1 MAALLN
7 QLEEIYAMGYM
18 PEAEYLKRKA
28 QILSSL
34 PDEEKERAK
43 KIFEIFDEDSDGK
56 LSIKE
61 LGNLVVQLGENFS
74 SEQVQSAMNEID
86 KDQDGKLSFDE
97 FYAWWKSQ
105 DEHYTEIAERLRFL
119 KMKLTSETYFKH
131 IQSLGKSVRIDKS
144 SYGTETYRLDV
155 SVNFGECNNTVAGL
169 RVHYEKNEEKANAIR
184 KKSNC
189 QNDPVLAVLNLV
201 CTSAATTEALAPFVE
216 LLDPLQKQFKKEG
229 LQINSITGTLV
240 EEDGRKLWRLVA
252 LPKPK
257 TSPVVL
263 GILGVVGI
271 KQLDVEVHLSGD
283 TLLEA
288 KSTINAEVS
297 KSAAT
302 LLSREKGKQVPEQ
315 LFLLFSTFG
324 NAATN
329 LKFKGIGEGFSNT
342 AFQDFLFKEF
352 LELRDTDPASVRGRE
367 AFIKLF
373 GENNPTAFVTALL
386 TELFV
391 IDREE
396 KLWALYKRAFHVFTG
411 VHDLVLVA
419 KDAIITVDFNFPH
432 LKSYFASPD
441 TIEEWRSQKMSSES
455 TGW

>member
-1 MAALLN
+1 
-7 QLEEIYAMGYM
+7 
-18 PEAEYLKRKA
+18 
-28 QILSSL
+28 
-34 PDEEKERAK
+34 
-43 KIFEIFDEDSDGK
+43 
-56 LSIKE
+56 
-61 LGNLVVQLGENFS
+61 
-74 SEQVQSAMNEID
+74 
-86 KDQDGKLSFDE
+86 
-97 FYAWWKSQ
+97 
-105 DEHYTEIAERLRFL
+105 
-119 KMKLTSETYFKH
+119 
-131 IQSLGKSVRIDKS
+131 
-144 SYGTETYRLDV
+144 
-155 SVNFGECNNTVAGL
+155 
-169 RVHYEKNEEKANAIR
+169 
-184 KKSNC
+184 
-189 QNDPVLAVLNLV
+189 
-201 CTSAATTEALAPFVE
+201 
-216 LLDPLQKQFKKEG
+216 
-229 LQINSITGTLV
+229 
-240 EEDGRKLWRLVA
+240 
-252 LPKPK
+252 
-257 TSPVVL
+257 
-263 GILGVVGI
+263 
-271 KQLDVEVHLSGD
+271 
-283 TLLEA
+283 
-288 KSTINAEVS
+288 
-297 KSAAT
+297 
-302 LLSREKGKQVPEQ
+302 VPEQ

-441 TIEEWRSQKMSSES
+441 TIEEWRSQKMSSDQS